1 MSADTSI
8 GEIPDSWQKSEL
20 GKVAKWGSGGTP
32 KSGTS
37 AFYGGEIPWA
47 VIGDLTE
54 SWVID
59 TAQTIT
65 KEGLEKSSAK
75 IIEPGTV
82 MLAMYGASIG
92 RTGIAAVKMA
102 TNQAIAFAVPVEGIV
117 DNQFLL
123 KYLQSQKEI
132 FVRAGQGGAQPNI
145 SQTVIKPWPIPLPPI
160 AEQIK
165 IIEILEE
172 QLSHLDVALAS
183 VRTARVKAARFRRS
197 LLHAAFSGA
206 LTRHDLS
213 DGELPE
219 GWRKS
224 TIAEVADVVGGRTP
238 TKFEQRLADTESPNR
253 RVPFYKVGDMN
264 SSMRFLS
271 ESRVYFAESE
281 ASEFGIEILKSGT
294 VIFPKAG
301 GAIAT
306 NKKRILE
313 LPGAIDLNCMGIT
326 ANGVLHER
334 LLYWFFESFNLSSI
348 ADGTVLPQINKKKVS
363 ALEIAFPIGK
373 DEQAKLLD
381 EIEAEISKSEAV
393 VQVVDEVGKKCLALR
408 RSLLHAAFSG
418 DLTKE
423 WREDANV

>member
-1 MSADTSI
+1 MSTDISI
-8 GEIPDSWQKSEL
+8 GEIPESWHISEL

-37 AFYGGEIPWA
+37 AFYGGGIPWA

-54 SWVID
+54 SWVSD

-65 KEGLEKSSAK
+65 KTGLEKSSAK

-92 RTGIAAVKMA
+92 RTGIASVKMA

-160 AEQIK
+160 AEQMK

-172 QLSHLDVALAS
+172 QLSRLDAALAS
-183 VRTARVKAARFRRS
+183 VRAVREKSARFRRS

-206 LTRHDLS
+206 LTGHDTSDGKLPKEWEEVEIGKLGHWLTGSTPSSKKPGCFGDSYPFVTPGDINAWGKLTKTARGLS
-213 DGELPE
+213 DIGWKEVRVVSPPSVLLVCIGTIGKVSWSDIEVATNQQINALSIDADRHEPRFISLLFSSSSFQELLWDNSSSTTVSIINKGTLSKLVVSVPPLGEQKKIVEILE
-219 GWRKS
+219 EQLSRLDAS
-224 TIAEVADVVGGRTP
+224 LAIADVVEKT
-238 TKFEQRLADTESPNR
+238 
-253 RVPFYKVGDMN
+253 
-264 SSMRFLS
+264 
-271 ESRVYFAESE
+271 
-281 ASEFGIEILKSGT
+281 AS
-294 VIFPKAG
+294 
-301 GAIAT
+301 
-306 NKKRILE
+306 
-313 LPGAIDLNCMGIT
+313 
-326 ANGVLHER
+326 
-334 LLYWFFESFNLSSI
+334 
-348 ADGTVLPQINKKKVS
+348 
-363 ALEIAFPIGK
+363 
-373 DEQAKLLD
+373 
-381 EIEAEISKSEAV
+381 
-393 VQVVDEVGKKCLALR
+393 ALR

-418 DLTKE
+418 KLTKE
-423 WREDANV
+423 WREGANV